1 MTDSS
6 RPTSS
11 RITITEA
18 SRLFGVS
25 TNTIRRRVKKGH
37 LTPFQRHQPGGRPRY
52 LFDVSDLVRVFGE
65 PSRQNP
71 YESHGDDSDMP
82 RNVPNEESIET
93 KEIFERLNSFHRLE
107 KEYDALK
114 ARFEAQ
120 SRHLEDLQRLLTPR
134 LKAPRP
140 IGQRRALVS
149 HRARHRCSEKLA
161 KHGCTQRAQSAL
173 RHFLPLRAGDTS
185 FSETGGPRFRPQHL

>member
-1 MTDSS
+1 VTDSS

-65 PSRQNP
+65 PARQNP
-71 YESHGDDSDMP
+71 SDSHGGDSDMP

-134 LKAPRP
+134 LEAPRP
-140 IGQRRALVS
+140 IGQRAARYLGELARAFKG
-149 HRARHRCSEKLA
+149 EN
-161 KHGCTQRAQSAL
+161 
-173 RHFLPLRAGDTS
+173 P
-185 FSETGGPRFRPQHL
+185 

>member
-6 RPTSS
+6 RPSSS

-25 TNTIRRRVKKGH
+25 TNTIRRRVTNGH

-52 LFDVSDLVRVFGE
+52 LFDVSDLIRVFGE
-65 PSRQNP
+65 PTRDDPIERTRS
-71 YESHGDDSDMP
+71 DSDMP
-82 RNVPNEESIET
+82 QNVPNKESIET
-93 KEIFERLNSFHRLE
+93 KEVFERLNSFHRLE

-134 LKAPRP
+134 LEAPRP
-140 IGQRRALVS
+140 IS
-149 HRARHRCSEKLA
+149 
-161 KHGCTQRAQSAL
+161 QRAARYL
-173 RHFLPLRAGDTS
+173 GELARAFKG
-185 FSETGGPRFRPQHL
+185 ENP

>member
-1 MTDSS
+1 MTNPS
-6 RPTSS
+6 RPSSS

-37 LTPFQRHQPGGRPRY
+37 ITPFQRHQPGGRPRY
-52 LFDVSDLVRVFGE
+52 LFDVSDLIRVFGE
-65 PSRQNP
+65 PDSQNQT
-71 YESHGDDSDMP
+71 EQASGDSDMP
-82 RNVPNEESIET
+82 RNVPNIESIENQ
-93 KEIFERLNSFHRLE
+93 EIFEKLNSFHKLE

-134 LKAPRP
+134 LEAPRP
-140 IGQRRALVS
+140 IGQRAARYLGGLARAFKG
-149 HRARHRCSEKLA
+149 EN
-161 KHGCTQRAQSAL
+161 
-173 RHFLPLRAGDTS
+173 P
-185 FSETGGPRFRPQHL
+185 

>member
-1 MTDSS
+1 MVTDSS

-18 SRLFGVS
+18 SRLFSVS

-65 PSRQNP
+65 PTRQDP
-71 YESHGDDSDMP
+71 SEGPGRDSDMP
-82 RNVPNEESIET
+82 RNVPTKESIET

-134 LKAPRP
+134 LEAPRP
-140 IGQRRALVS
+140 IGKRA
-149 HRARHRCSEKLA
+149 
-161 KHGCTQRAQSAL
+161 CTI
-173 RHFLPLRAGDTS
+173 PG
-185 FSETGGPRFRPQHL
+185 

>member
-1 MTDSS
+1 MTDYS

-37 LTPFQRHQPGGRPRY
+37 LTPFQRPHPGGRPKY

-65 PSRQNP
+65 PTLHDLSERP
-71 YESHGDDSDMP
+71 GGDSDMP
-82 RNVPNEESIET
+82 RNVPNKEAIET

-134 LKAPRP
+134 LEAPRP
-140 IGQRRALVS
+140 IGKRA
-149 HRARHRCSEKLA
+149 ARYLGKLA
-161 KHGCTQRAQSAL
+161 RA
-173 RHFLPLRAGDTS
+173 FKGENP
-185 FSETGGPRFRPQHL
+185 

>member
-6 RPTSS
+6 RPSSS

-25 TNTIRRRVKKGH
+25 TNTIRRRVKNGH

-52 LFDVSDLVRVFGE
+52 LFDVSDLIRVFGE
-65 PSRQNP
+65 PTRDDPIERTRS
-71 YESHGDDSDMP
+71 DSDMP
-82 RNVPNEESIET
+82 QNVPSEESIET
-93 KEIFERLNSFHRLE
+93 KEVFERLNSFHRLE

-134 LKAPRP
+134 LDAPRP
-140 IGQRRALVS
+140 IS
-149 HRARHRCSEKLA
+149 
-161 KHGCTQRAQSAL
+161 QRAARYL
-173 RHFLPLRAGDTS
+173 CELARAFKG
-185 FSETGGPRFRPQHL
+185 EIP

>member
-1 MTDSS
+1 MTESS

-25 TNTIRRRVKKGH
+25 TNTIRRRVKNGQ

-52 LFDVSDLVRVFGE
+52 LFDVIDLIRVFGE
-65 PSRQNP
+65 PNSPKQTERM
-71 YESHGDDSDMP
+71 SGDSDMS
-82 RNVPNEESIET
+82 RNVPNEEIIET

-134 LKAPRP
+134 LEAPHP
-140 IGQRRALVS
+140 IGQRAARYLGELARAFKG
-149 HRARHRCSEKLA
+149 EN
-161 KHGCTQRAQSAL
+161 
-173 RHFLPLRAGDTS
+173 P
-185 FSETGGPRFRPQHL
+185 

>member
-6 RPTSS
+6 RPSSS

-25 TNTIRRRVKKGH
+25 TNTIRRRVKNGH

-52 LFDVSDLVRVFGE
+52 LFDVSDLIRVFGE
-65 PSRQNP
+65 PTRDDPIERTRS
-71 YESHGDDSDMP
+71 DSDMP
-82 RNVPNEESIET
+82 QNVPNKESIET
-93 KEIFERLNSFHRLE
+93 KEVFERLNSFHRLE
-107 KEYDALK
+107 KEYDTLK

-134 LKAPRP
+134 LEAPRP
-140 IGQRRALVS
+140 IGQRAARYLGELARAFKG
-149 HRARHRCSEKLA
+149 EN
-161 KHGCTQRAQSAL
+161 
-173 RHFLPLRAGDTS
+173 P
-185 FSETGGPRFRPQHL
+185 